1 MWIRAKRRKKPKKL
15 GTERALETMIPDTAS
30 GERIWNETGETEAGI
45 SHWLLEETASD
56 YKGTV
61 WGDGMI

>member
-1 MWIRAKRRKKPKKL
+1 
-15 GTERALETMIPDTAS
+15 MIPDTAS